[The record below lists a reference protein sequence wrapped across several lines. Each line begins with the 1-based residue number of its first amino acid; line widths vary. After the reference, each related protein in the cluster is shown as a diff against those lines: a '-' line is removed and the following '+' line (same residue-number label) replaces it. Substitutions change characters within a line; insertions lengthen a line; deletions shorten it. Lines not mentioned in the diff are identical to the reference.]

1 MCLRCDGY
9 SEEEVERCLD
19 LAIRVNGWTATQ
31 ISDDGQQ
38 GWTYTLGMNEE
49 LDHPDLIIVDAP
61 LDAQRRIIG
70 WLADMVSDDGGPDS
84 GVLERNGIELL
95 PVHPNQL
102 TGGLIAQWSHRYQ
115 RFPEAGEFLQV
126 VPPKHLF
133 CACHAEQRRRLD
145 TPPMG
150 PPLEFA

>member
-49 LDHPDLIIVDAP
+49 LDHPDLIIIDAP
-61 LDAQRRIIG
+61 IDLQGKIVH
-70 WLADMVSDDGGPDS
+70 WLATMICEEGHLDDDA
-84 GVLERNGIELL
+84 VEDAGIELL
-95 PVHPNQL
+95 PVHPEQL
-102 TGGLIAQWSHRYQ
+102 TGGLIAQWSHRYR
-115 RFPEAGEFLQV
+115 RFPDAGDFLQV
-126 VPPKHLF
+126 LPPKHLF
-133 CACHAEQRRRLD
+133 CACHAERRRRLD
-145 TPPMG
+145 APPEG
-150 PPLEFA
+150 PAPESA